1 MVLFFTLF
9 VSSPCGVYF
18 VFGVKYSLTLFFLS
32 FCHLITTYISNPFP
46 TDLECHVYHTLI
58 ISVNLDLISGSS
70 PVLFL
75 PDTLFYHLN
84 LTLFSESLW

>member
-1 MVLFFTLF
+1 M
-9 VSSPCGVYF
+9 YF
-18 VFGVKYSLTLFFLS
+18 LFGVKYNITIFFLS

-46 TDLECHVYHTLI
+46 TDLECLVYHMLI

-70 PVLFL
+70 PVLLFL
-75 PDTLFYHLN
+75 PNTVFYHLN

>member
-18 VFGVKYSLTLFFLS
+18 VFGVKYSLTIFFLS
-32 FCHLITTYISNPFP
+32 FCH
-46 TDLECHVYHTLI
+46 LI